1 MGKKTIILTII
12 FLAVGFT
19 IVLFLLNDDKQKK
32 YSDVTIQSHVNIDGE
47 RKWQDVEWERIETF
61 TRTSNESLISPVLLT
76 SHDELIYVG
85 DWGVMDIKVFNME
98 GENTVTMG
106 RRGRGPG
113 EFQRI
118 MDFDFYQDS
127 LFISDPEKHE
137 VIIYSKN
144 GDHSYSFR
152 IDHSSNRLAVSDE
165 NIYTLAI
172 QDSLFERYDYEGNT
186 NLKFGKILDKPIL
199 NQLNMAGRIEFISD
213 LDSFLYI
220 PRFASYLFYY
230 TADGKLYK
238 IVETL
243 DGIPFSESTQEL
255 AGERIQIRTPDTEVE
270 IRDSFIDEENLYLLG
285 RFVKNGSPIDNDH
298 FIDIYSI
305 HGDEY
310 LYSYKLPIPAAQ
322 FTKIENTVYFIDLTD
337 QTLVAFSLLN

>member
-1 MGKKTIILTII
+1 MEKKSVILTIL
-12 FLAVGFT
+12 FMAAGFT
-19 IVLFLLNDDKQKK
+19 VVFFYLNGNEQKK
-32 YSDVTIQSHVNIDGE
+32 YSNVTIQSHVNIDGE
-47 RKWQDVEWERIETF
+47 RKWQEAEWERIETF
-61 TRTSNESLISPVLLT
+61 TQTSNESLISPVLLT

-85 DWGVMDIKVFNME
+85 DWGVMDIKVFNKE
-98 GENTVTMG
+98 GENIVSMG

-118 MDFDFYQDS
+118 MDIDFFHDS

-144 GDHSYSFR
+144 GDHSNSFR
-152 IDHSSNRLAVSDE
+152 IDHSTNRLAVSDE

-172 QDSLFERYDYEGNT
+172 QDSLFERYDHEGNT
-186 NLKFGKILDKPIL
+186 NLTFGKILDKPIL
-199 NQLNMAGRIEFISD
+199 NQLNMAGRIEFITE

-220 PRFASYLFYY
+220 PRFASYLIYY
-230 TADGKLYK
+230 AADGKLNK

-255 AGERIQIRTPDTEVE
+255 TGERIQIRTPDTEVE
-270 IRDSFIDEENLYLLG
+270 IRDSFIDDENLYLLG

-298 FIDIYSI
+298 FIDIYSL
-305 HGDEY
+305 HGDKY
-310 LYSYKLPIPAAQ
+310 LHSYKLPIPATQ
-322 FTKIENTVYFIDLTD
+322 FTIIENTVYFIDLTD
-337 QTLVAFSLLN
+337 QSLVAFNLIN

>member
-12 FLAVGFT
+12 FLAMGFT
-19 IVLFLLNDDKQKK
+19 IVLFILNGAEKIK
-32 YSDVTIQSHVNIDGE
+32 YSDVTIQSHVKIDGE
-47 RKWQDVEWERIETF
+47 RNWHEAEWERNETF

-85 DWGVMDIKVFNME
+85 DWGEMDIKVFNKE
-98 GENTVTMG
+98 GENTVTLG

-118 MDFDFYQDS
+118 MDIDFYHDS
-127 LFISDPEKHE
+127 MFISDPEKHE

-172 QDSLFERYDYEGNT
+172 QDSLFERYDHEGNT

-199 NQLNMAGRIEFISD
+199 NQLNIAGRIEFISEMD
-213 LDSFLYI
+213 LFLYI

-230 TADGKLYK
+230 TADGKLNK

-270 IRDSFIDEENLYLLG
+270 IVDYYIDDENLYLLG
-285 RFVKNGSPIDNDH
+285 WIMQNGDSLDNVN
-298 FIDIYSI
+298 FIDVYSL
-305 HGDEY
+305 HGDKY
-310 LYSYKLPIPAAQ
+310 LHSFKTPVLADQ
-322 FTKIENTVYFIDLTD
+322 FTIIENTVYFIDLTD
-337 QTLVAFSLLN
+337 QSLVAFNLLN